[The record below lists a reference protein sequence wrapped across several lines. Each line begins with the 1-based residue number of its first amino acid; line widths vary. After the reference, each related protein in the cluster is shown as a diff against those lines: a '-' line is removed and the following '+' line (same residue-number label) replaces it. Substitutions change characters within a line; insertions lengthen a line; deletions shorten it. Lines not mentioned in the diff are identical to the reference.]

1 MFQQPSSFSGGGQST
16 PSGSSFLEKARTWA
30 SSRPMFSLVA
40 AIVLGSVVM
49 SVPMSSALTGLA
61 NLQKQSA
68 DAAGYILQVDPTPV
82 KVCSGKTA
90 QVSISWAVPDV
101 GSYEVRRGSAS
112 GAVVG
117 RATGGGKVSI
127 SDAMNGENFYLLPG
141 YSLLNKTSL
150 RVSATVLAS
159 TSVVFTTQGCGSD
172 TTPPVTTSCAST
184 GILGVSATA
193 SRSLSTNPP
202 SLAVD
207 GRVDTLWNSGAFPA
221 QYIQLDLGNAYNV
234 TGLCVNAAQL
244 PAGVTYHDISAG
256 SSVSTL
262 RTVAVL
268 NEALPIDQWKYV
280 PVVANG
286 ARFVKIN
293 TTSSPSWVAWN
304 EIKVFGTLSS
314 GDVPPVSGVCPAASV
329 VANYA
334 GLSIGDKMS
343 FDSSMPQDFNTLSF
357 TSSNIAV
364 VSVSGTGGVVTGYGT
379 ASISGQGFS
388 RIAGQFCPLAPTTIT
403 ITPTAPGPSVG
414 SLSPTGSHTIT
425 YCTNNGTS
433 QGAPVQLSASV
444 TSGFGKIVVTGNSV
458 GLEPYPMQFG
468 PGQPWTKNVEAGN
481 IVIANGQTT
490 GSITISLVDFYS
502 DSHVLGSVTIVRENK
517 NCTPTPPTGT
527 ITPGVNYV
535 SLNNC
540 QNRPASV
547 TLTANISAGLGKIVV
562 GSTQNTGYNLPLIWV
577 WAGTPATFTVSASG
591 MADFSGVT
599 FNIEDENGNLVQGA
613 GAVVYRDDRSC
624 GTATAPQGS
633 ITFAAE
639 GLLQGHELYLCP
651 GTQTSVS
658 ASATAN
664 VASTLS
670 IGTREATLGNVGTN
684 SWRGGMSFRVD
695 APGNGVI
702 SSYAAVLRP
711 AVFGN
716 DLASEVVSVHGSNSK
731 CAAQTGTGSVAVQ
744 LPNTSGDYAAC
755 APEGLNTYVNVVI
768 NSYNTS
774 PRGGHNLVFSADG
787 AVLQP
792 EQSHQY
798 TDAVLIRPNDSIL
811 KTYNLT
817 DNGTVVA
824 YDSITIR
831 GIACGTLT
839 ASPSEVIVYFGTVG
853 YTFLTATNNSDSDM
867 TLSGD
872 GVNQTV
878 AAHSTAQVQ
887 KQVIVGDA
895 PRVYTLSQGINMIA
909 QATVTVR
916 NNTSK

>member
-30 SSRPMFSLVA
+30 SGRPMFSLVA

-90 QVSISWAVPDV
+90 QVSVSWAVPDV

-112 GAVVG
+112 GIVVG

-127 SDAMNGENFYLLPG
+127 SDAMDGENFYLLPG

-150 RVSATVLAS
+150 RVSTTVLAS
-159 TSVVFTTQGCGSD
+159 ASVVFTTQGCSG
-172 TTPPVTTSCAST
+172 TTPPVTTSCTST

-207 GRVDTLWNSGAFPA
+207 GRVDTYWNSGAFPT
-221 QYIQLDLGNAYNV
+221 QYIQLDLGNSYNV

-268 NEALPIDQWKYV
+268 NESLPIDQWKYV

-286 ARFVKIN
+286 TRFVKIN

-304 EIKVFGTLSS
+304 EIKVFGTLSG
-314 GDVPPVSGVCPAASV
+314 GDAGVCPAASV
-329 VANYA
+329 VAKYA
-334 GLSIGDKMS
+334 GLFIGDKMS

-357 TSSNIAV
+357 TSSNSAV

-388 RIAGQFCPLAPTTIT
+388 MMAGQFCPLAPTTIT
-403 ITPTAPGPSVG
+403 VTPTAPGPSSG
-414 SLSPTGSHTIT
+414 SLSPAGSHTIT

-433 QGAPVQLSASV
+433 QGAPVQVSASV

-527 ITPGVNYV
+527 ITPGNSTV
-535 SLNNC
+535 STCGGSGSVVLVPSISSGLGRVVIGSISREGGNGYYNNFPD
-540 QNRPASV
+540 NIWVRGGEVHPGF
-547 TLTANISAGLGKIVV
+547 TISAGNM
-562 GSTQNTGYNLPLIWV
+562 SDRT
-577 WAGTPATFTVSASG
+577 
-591 MADFSGVT
+591 GVT
-599 FNIEDENGNLVQGA
+599 FNIIDENGNYVQGA
-613 GAVVYRDDRSC
+613 GAVVYRDDRNC
-624 GTATAPQGS
+624 GTTTAPQGS

-670 IGTREATLGNVGTN
+670 VGNREAALGNVGTN

-774 PRGGHNLVFSADG
+774 PYGGRNLVFSADG

-792 EQSHQY
+792 GQSHQY

-839 ASPSEVIVYFGTVG
+839 ASPANVVVYFGTVG
-853 YTFLTATNNSDSDM
+853 FSNISATNNSSGVM
-867 TLSGD
+867 HLSGD
-872 GVNQTV
+872 GVDMDI
-878 AAHSTAQVQ
+878 AAGGHYDFY
-887 KQVIVGDA
+887 KQVVVGDA
-895 PRVYTLSQGINMIA
+895 PRVYTLSQGINTIA
-909 QATVTVR
+909 QVTVTVEK
-916 NNTSK
+916 NFSK